1 MNSRL
6 EDLFHE
12 LADLSPAAREQY
24 FARHGV
30 DQQTRREVEELLA
43 FDPSASGLLQRDI
56 ELAAQRA
63 LGHLDRVGQRCGP
76 YRLVRLIGRG
86 GMGAVYLAD
95 RADGEVSQ
103 QVAVKLLRPGADYL
117 ERERFLQERQIL
129 ATLAHPNIA
138 RLLDAGHL
146 EDGQPFLA
154 MEYVDGKPIDV
165 FTNELPVRKTLA
177 LFAKVCMAVAYLHRN
192 LIVHRDLKPTN
203 ILVSEDG
210 EPKLLDFG
218 IAKLIYLT
226 NDSTSTGLRMLTP
239 EYASPEQITGG
250 TVSTATDIYSLGAV
264 LYRLL
269 TRRPPHEFGRG
280 SPEEILSAICT
291 REVTRPSKWT
301 PALKGDLELVLMKAL
316 RKDPQERYPT
326 AEQFAEDLE
335 SFLESRPIRA
345 RKGDLAYRARKFVRR
360 FWLPLAAAAM
370 VIASLVAGVYIANRE
385 RAIAEQR
392 FLQVR
397 QLANKLFDIDAQIRN
412 TPGNTKARQLIVST
426 SLEYLKRV
434 GAETRGD
441 KDLAMEIG
449 GAYLQLAQ
457 IQGVPVNPNLGQ
469 FAEAEESLRKADA
482 FVESVLQID
491 PKYPRA
497 LLTLATVAHDRM
509 AVASM
514 QNRPAESLVQARKA
528 AEQLDRYTAAGGL
541 GPWEIREAAFMYGN
555 VAVTFDDNHRFAD
568 TVRYARRAIEVSQ
581 PLPSAAPQ
589 RSLALGIMAVALRD
603 SGDLDGALQAIQQ
616 SRKIEEQLLADRDKT
631 WQRANLALALWR
643 EGSILGERAEVNLDR
658 PTEAAQTLRKA
669 FDIAGELVN
678 KDPDDNHDA
687 MFFAEIGRR
696 LGDVLLDSSPPE
708 AMAVY
713 DRSLETMRKVR
724 TSNDE
729 TKRDEAMLLAGSS
742 YVLRRL
748 HRENEATQKIENA
761 FSLLRETK
769 DYPAQKIT
777 LDSEAD
783 IAMRASAD
791 HYVETGQLEKASQV
805 YRELVAKA
813 MASNPD
819 PWNDLEDA
827 YHLSSHYAA
836 LGAILGRVGLAGQAA
851 SFNGRRLELWQH
863 WNQKLPNNRFVLRQ
877 IAMTRAK

>member
-1 MNSRL
+1 
-6 EDLFHE
+6 
-12 LADLSPAAREQY
+12 
-24 FARHGV
+24 
-30 DQQTRREVEELLA
+30 
-43 FDPSASGLLQRDI
+43 
-56 ELAAQRA
+56 
-63 LGHLDRVGQRCGP
+63 
-76 YRLVRLIGRG
+76 
-86 GMGAVYLAD
+86 
-95 RADGEVSQ
+95 
-103 QVAVKLLRPGADYL
+103 
-117 ERERFLQERQIL
+117 
-129 ATLAHPNIA
+129 
-138 RLLDAGHL
+138 
-146 EDGQPFLA
+146 
-154 MEYVDGKPIDV
+154 
-165 FTNELPVRKTLA
+165 
-177 LFAKVCMAVAYLHRN
+177 
-192 LIVHRDLKPTN
+192 
-203 ILVSEDG
+203 
-210 EPKLLDFG
+210 
-218 IAKLIYLT
+218 
-226 NDSTSTGLRMLTP
+226 
-239 EYASPEQITGG
+239 
-250 TVSTATDIYSLGAV
+250 
-264 LYRLL
+264 
-269 TRRPPHEFGRG
+269 
-280 SPEEILSAICT
+280 
-291 REVTRPSKWT
+291 
-301 PALKGDLELVLMKAL
+301 
-316 RKDPQERYPT
+316 
-326 AEQFAEDLE
+326 
-335 SFLESRPIRA
+335 
-345 RKGDLAYRARKFVRR
+345 
-360 FWLPLAAAAM
+360 
-370 VIASLVAGVYIANRE
+370 
-385 RAIAEQR
+385 
-392 FLQVR
+392 
-397 QLANKLFDIDAQIRN
+397 
-412 TPGNTKARQLIVST
+412 
-426 SLEYLKRV
+426 
-434 GAETRGD
+434 
-441 KDLAMEIG
+441 
-449 GAYLQLAQ
+449 
-457 IQGVPVNPNLGQ
+457 
-469 FAEAEESLRKADA
+469 
-482 FVESVLQID
+482 
-491 PKYPRA
+491 
-497 LLTLATVAHDRM
+497 
-509 AVASM
+509 
-514 QNRPAESLVQARKA
+514 
-528 AEQLDRYTAAGGL
+528 
-541 GPWEIREAAFMYGN
+541 MYGN